1 MKPAYLYLI
10 RYLRPGEGLMTYATN
25 DPDLYRR
32 ELSRLHREG
41 LEVVSNYRTR
51 M

>member
-1 MKPAYLYLI
+1 MKPQYLYLI
-10 RYLRPGEGLMTYATN
+10 RYLVRGEGLMTYATN

-41 LEVVSNYRTR
+41 LEIVSNYRTR